1 MGISPI
7 GWLHMLGSLP
17 AIPLAVYM
25 LVSTVGS
32 LLRQLP
38 AARTSG
44 SCCWASSPS
53 IPSRTSR

>member
-7 GWLHMLGSLP
+7 GWLHTLGSLP

-25 LVSTVGS
+25 LVRHGRIAPET
-32 LLRQLP
+32 
-38 AARTSG
+38 AAGRAYF
-44 SCCWASSPS
+44 WASSPS